1 MTDPGR
7 PARGAGS
14 RAKPELLEEV
24 KSAILRGEFVPL
36 QRLIESDLSERFGAS
51 RSAVRIALQELVSQ
65 GLVEFQPN
73 KGARVRSISVDEAIE
88 ITEVRV
94 VLEGME
100 ASLAAERVT
109 DAEAAELSDIAV
121 RMREAVEAGELL
133 TYSDLNVRLHASIR
147 EAARHET
154 SARLL
159 RELRNQTARH
169 QFSLALVPG
178 RPSQSLPQHEAIV
191 AAIVARDVPGA
202 EDAMKAHLRSV
213 IDALRA
219 LPSLDSA
226 RR

>member
-1 MTDPGR
+1 MDTLQCRSADEI
-7 PARGAGS
+7 RG
-14 RAKPELLEEV
+14 
-24 KSAILRGEFVPL
+24 AILRGEFVPL

-100 ASLAAERVT
+100 ASLAAERIT
-109 DAEAAELSDIAV
+109 DHEAAELSVIGE
-121 RMREAVEAGELL
+121 RMRSAVEAGELVV
-133 TYSDLNVRLHASIR
+133 YSDLNVALHASIR
-147 EAARHET
+147 SAARHET

-169 QFSLALVPG
+169 QSSLALVPG
-178 RPSQSLPQHEAIV
+178 RPAQSLPQHEAVI
-191 AAIVARDVPGA
+191 AAVVARDPRGA

-213 IDALRA
+213 IDALRT
-219 LPSLDSA
+219 LSSPGSA
-226 RR
+226 TR